1 MVGNL
6 RAGENMALVSQQAF
20 QQTVDFT
27 VPPRRSSARTR
38 AVSSSKEKGF
48 TRYSAWLLEASAV
61 WKSAT
66 F

>member
-1 MVGNL
+1 
-6 RAGENMALVSQQAF
+6 MALVSQQAF